1 MGVVGRNP
9 SSYGGLQ
16 APLQRFI
23 RQRILEGKEATRE
36 NLQSCLINIMDEW
49 YPEMVRTPLN
59 FIIFIISL
67 SLRKHPIFDLYSL
80 SLNFYQ
86 YLFHKNHNKFFLN
99 ARISWILLKANLIG
113 C

>member
-67 SLRKHPIFDLYSL
+67 SLKKHPISI
-80 SLNFYQ
+80 NFYQ
-86 YLFHKNHNKFFLN
+86 YLFHKNHNKFFL
-99 ARISWILLKANLIG
+99 SWILLKANLIG